1 MNPSMRFVTRQM
13 NEIVGVRVTTFFF
26 FLKKKQWQDGNL
38 SDDGAGSEM
47 SLPRHERLRGMAC
60 HAQED
65 KV

>member
-1 MNPSMRFVTRQM
+1 MNPSMRFLTRQM

-26 FLKKKQWQDGNL
+26 SKQWQDGKL

-47 SLPRHERLRGMAC
+47 SLPRHERLRGIAC